1 MMISATCRKLTS
13 SVRNLAA

>member
-1 MMISATCRKLTS
+1 MISATCRKLTS